1 MSFRDRLTSRLW
13 QTAAACAGIALLA
26 AACGG
31 SDNDSTAEVATPA
44 STPPAAAA
52 STASPTA
59 APTSAQS
66 RTFVDATGKSF
77 TIETPPK
84 RVVALSPSAVEL
96 MFAVGATPIARPSS
110 ANYPEQAQS
119 VTAVGSSY
127 QPNFEQI
134 AAQNPD
140 FIIADAQI
148 HSPQVIA
155 ELEKIGAPVFSIRVQ
170 QVADVMASL
179 RLVGNIMG
187 MGENGEKAAK
197 ALETKLQDVQTKL
210 PPADQRPTVFLMIGT
225 ADAFWGAKPDA
236 FAGDVIA
243 KLGAKNLVES
253 GPDTTQFPGFTSY
266 SMEQLI
272 ALDPDVI
279 LVMSVSPNAPPTTRQ
294 LAGNPAW
301 NGLRAVKEGRVYE
314 VNTEALVQG
323 AGPRVGEVIDT
334 IYPILYPGR

>member
-1 MSFRDRLTSRLW
+1 MNFRDRLTSRLW
-13 QTAAACAGIALLA
+13 QTATACAGIALLA

-31 SDNDSTAEVATPA
+31 GDDDATSEVATPA
-44 STPPAAAA
+44 STPPAAA

-59 APTSAQS
+59 AATGAQN

-84 RVVALSPSAVEL
+84 RVAALSPSAVEL
-96 MFAVGATPIARPSS
+96 MYAVGATPIARPSS
-110 ANYPEQAQS
+110 ANYPEQAKS
-119 VTAVGSSY
+119 VTAVGTSY
-127 QPNFEQI
+127 QPNLEQI

-140 FIIADAQI
+140 FIITDAQI
-148 HSPQVIA
+148 HSPQIIS
-155 ELEKIGAPVFSIRVQ
+155 ELAKLGVPVFSIRVQ

-187 MGENGEKAAK
+187 QSENGEKAAK
-197 ALETKLQDVQTKL
+197 VLEAQLQNVQAKL
-210 PPADQRPTVFLMIGT
+210 PPAGERPTVFLMIGT

-236 FAGDVIA
+236 FSGDVIA
-243 KLGAKNLVES
+243 RLGAKNLVES

-266 SMEQLI
+266 SMEQLVS
-272 ALDPDVI
+272 LDPDVI

-294 LAGNPAW
+294 LSANPAW
-301 NGLRAVKEGRVYE
+301 NGLRAVKSGRVHE

-334 IYPILYPGR
+334 IFPILYPGR

>member
-1 MSFRDRLTSRLW
+1 MTLRDRLTSGLW
-13 QTAAACAGIALLA
+13 RTAAVGAGIALLA

-31 SDNDSTAEVATPA
+31 GDDNETADVSTPA
-44 STPPAAAA
+44 VTQQASVASSAPAA
-52 STASPTA
+52 TATA
-59 APTSAQS
+59 AQS

-84 RVVALSPSAVEL
+84 RVAALSPSAVEL
-96 MFAVGATPIARPSS
+96 MYAVGATPIARPSS
-110 ANYPEQAQS
+110 ANYPEQAKS
-119 VTAVGSSY
+119 VTAVGTSY
-127 QPNFEQI
+127 QPNLEQI

-148 HSPQVIA
+148 HSPQIVS
-155 ELEKIGAPVFSIRVQ
+155 ELSKLGVPVFNIRVQ
-170 QVADVMASL
+170 NVADVSASL
-179 RLVGNIMG
+179 RLIGNIMG
-187 MGENGEKAAK
+187 MSENGEKAAK
-197 ALETKLQDVQTKL
+197 DLETKLQGVQAKL
-210 PPADQRPTVFLMIGT
+210 PPADQRPKVFLMIGT

-243 KLGAKNLVES
+243 RLGAKNLVES

-266 SMEQLI
+266 SMEQLV

-294 LAGNPAW
+294 LSGNPAW
-301 NGLRAVKEGRVYE
+301 SGLRAVKEGRVQE

-323 AGPRVGEVIDT
+323 AGPRVGEVIDALF
-334 IYPILYPGR
+334 PILYPGR